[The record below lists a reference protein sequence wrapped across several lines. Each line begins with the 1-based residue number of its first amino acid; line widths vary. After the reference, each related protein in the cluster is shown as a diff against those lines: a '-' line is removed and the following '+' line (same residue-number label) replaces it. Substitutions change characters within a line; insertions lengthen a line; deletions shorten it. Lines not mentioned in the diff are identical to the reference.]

1 MADETDIPEPQDAEP
16 SLADELRATL
26 AETEGASS
34 TEQPRDEHGRF
45 APKTPDPVETAG
57 ALHQPAPA
65 QSDAVAAVPPAPA
78 SDDLPLPAH
87 WSDAEKARWAALPAE
102 HKALLLDARKSIEAG
117 FDQKFKTVAEE
128 RKQYARYSEIDRV
141 LEPHRGRMR
150 QYGASEPEVIHRLLT
165 AEAALAGPNRVE
177 AFRQLA
183 SAYGIPLSALAGQG
197 AEAAMDDDPRA
208 REIAE
213 LRQQVFG
220 LAQGYQSMTAAQQQE
235 RINAQNRQIEQFTQ
249 AKDDKGQLLHPHVD
263 RVVDHMT
270 PLFAAKLNAGV
281 SLPDAL
287 KTAYEEAVWAN
298 PDVRREV
305 IAAEEAKRAADATRR
320 AAVDQAKRAGGNVR
334 ATPLTTATA
343 PASTGSLR
351 DELRRTYAEL
361 TG

>member
-1 MADETDIPEPQDAEP
+1 MADETDIVEQQDAEP

-26 AETEGASS
+26 AETES

-45 APKTPDPVETAG
+45 APKTPDPVETAD
-57 ALHQPAPA
+57 AHHQPAPA

-165 AEAALAGPNRVE
+165 AEAALAGPQRVE

-235 RINAQNRQIEQFTQ
+235 RINAQNRQIEQFTT
-249 AKDDKGQLLHPHVD
+249 AKDDKGQPLYPHVD

-281 SLPDAL
+281 PLPDAL
-287 KTAYEEAVWAN
+287 KAAYEEAVWAN

-305 IAAEEAKRAADATRR
+305 IAAEEAKRAADAQRR

-334 ATPLTTATA
+334 SSPITTATA

-351 DELRRTYAEL
+351 EELQRTYAEL